1 MPCPPVSRISVAFAA
16 PPSPPASI
24 IAPAANSACIALSI
38 TSWRAR
44 GACPTSSRIFTNTM
58 YRIAVTPICGLPASL
73 RRMRRPRFYSSVV
86 DATRPVLWGPSPTV
100 RSRGINHLDAMA
112 VVDERDVHP
121 DQEHGDQ
128 RHVHRADPEA
138 VLARDAVVDL

>member
-1 MPCPPVSRISVAFAA
+1 MTCPPVSRISVAFAA

-38 TSWRAR
+38 ASWRAR

-73 RRMRRPRFYSSVV
+73 RRMRRPRFYSSVR
-86 DATRPVLWGPSPTV
+86 T
-100 RSRGINHLDAMA
+100 LDAMA

-121 DQEHGDQ
+121 DYEHGDQ
-128 RHVHRADPEA
+128 RHVDGADPEA
-138 VLARDAVVDL
+138 VQARD